1 MPISFQNRYRFRFAL
16 SIFCVL
22 FLKVSM
28 SLSVDNAPPPRRII
42 AYVCMNPKCQ
52 QSFSNLFSYD
62 QHRTH
67 AKNINTLCA
76 NLTMRREIVATRR
89 AGVTTS
95 VITKIPHRG
104 EHRLICRE
112 WKLDVGGQYYYL
124 KKLEEGA

>member
-1 MPISFQNRYRFRFAL
+1 
-16 SIFCVL
+16 
-22 FLKVSM
+22 M

-52 QSFSNLFSYD
+52 KSYSNLFSYD

-67 AKNINTLCA
+67 ATTVNTLCA

-95 VITKIPHRG
+95 VITKIPPRG
-104 EHRLICRE
+104 EHRLVCHE
-112 WKLDVGGQYYYL
+112 WKLDVGGQYHYL
-124 KKLEEGA
+124 KKN